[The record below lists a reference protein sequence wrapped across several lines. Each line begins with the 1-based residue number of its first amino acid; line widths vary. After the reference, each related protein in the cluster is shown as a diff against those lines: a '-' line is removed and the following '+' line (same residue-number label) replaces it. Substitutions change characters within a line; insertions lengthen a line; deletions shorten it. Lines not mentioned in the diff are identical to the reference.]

1 MKIKSFFLLLFLF
14 GFFSAQSYKAVY
26 DFKWKPQKNATEYL
40 HEDFALLINEN
51 KTSDFLSY
59 IKFKSDSTKTTTV
72 TNFKKVGQGSMSFNY
87 KYGES
92 KFNEIVS
99 KNYTSKEI
107 QFEKQ
112 LYDKLFVVKN
122 NCKIEWKINSAK
134 DKFLGYS
141 IQKATTEFGGRK
153 WIAWFTSEI
162 PVQDGPYK
170 FFGLPGLILKI
181 NDSENEFLYE
191 MKSITKETNDIS
203 ERNFGTNIIIKLS
216 SEKFQKI
223 WEDYKK
229 QPSSIFNY
237 QTQSNNDAW
246 TANYT
251 IGGGNPNDKK
261 YRENYDTKTREF
273 LKSFE
278 NPIELKNDCQ

>member
-1 MKIKSFFLLLFLF
+1 MKLKLILLALTTSVT
-14 GFFSAQSYKAVY
+14 FSAQSYKAVY
-26 DFKWKPQKNATEYL
+26 HFKWKPQKNATEYL
-40 HEDFALLINEN
+40 NEDFALIINEN
-51 KTSDFLSY
+51 KTSEFLSY
-59 IKFKSDSTKTTTV
+59 IKFKSDSTKTKTV
-72 TNFKKVGQGSMSFNY
+72 NDFKKVGQGSMSFNY

-92 KFNEIVS
+92 KFNEIVI
-99 KNYTSKEI
+99 KNYSNKEI

-112 LYDKLFVVKN
+112 LHNKLFVVKN
-122 NCKIEWKINSAK
+122 NCKIDWKISTEK
-134 DKFLGYS
+134 DKFLNYS

-153 WIAWFTSEI
+153 WTAWFTTEI
-162 PVQDGPYK
+162 PIQDGPYK
-170 FFGLPGLILKI
+170 FSGLPGLILKM

-191 MKSITKETNDIS
+191 MKSITKESNDIS
-203 ERNFGTNIIIKLS
+203 ERNFGVQNTIKLS
-216 SEKFQKI
+216 SGKFQKI

-237 QTQSNNDAW
+237 QTQSNTDSW

-261 YRENYDTKTREF
+261 YRENYDTKIREF

-278 NPIELKNDCQ
+278 NSIELKNDCQ